1 MKPELHRPTPLVTS
15 QTSSLLHPG
24 QWLVVLAGLLL
35 AVSAFAAGEPAS
47 TNRCVIP
54 TPRTDATATNRLAE
68 LNRRVKENAG
78 AAQLIFVGDS
88 ITQGWEGN
96 GREVWAKYYAPRHAL
111 NLGIGSD
118 RTEHVLWRLEHGNLE
133 GLHPKVAVVLIGV
146 NNAPDEA
153 NTPRM
158 ILEGVTAV
166 VAKLR
171 EKLPQTKILLLGIF
185 PFREDFHPQRAK
197 VLEVNQ
203 ALHKLDDGAW
213 VHFLDIGYIFLAR
226 DGRIPREMMRDFVHP
241 TPHGYALWA
250 EMMEP
255 KLSALL
261 GDEPVR
267 P

>member
-1 MKPELHRPTPLVTS
+1 MKPQLRLSAPLFFIRLPLLPRP
-15 QTSSLLHPG
+15 G
-24 QWLVVLAGLLL
+24 RWLAALA
-35 AVSAFAAGEPAS
+35 AFLFIAAAPAAEEPAS

-54 TPRTDATATNRLAE
+54 VPRTDATATNRLAE

-78 AAQLIFVGDS
+78 AAQLIFIGDS

-96 GREVWAKYYAPRHAL
+96 GREVWAKYYAHRNAL

-118 RTEHVLWRLEHGNLE
+118 RTEHVLWRLEHGNLD

-146 NNAPDEA
+146 NNAPDES
-153 NTPRM
+153 NSPRM

-203 ALHKLDDGAW
+203 ALHKLDDGEW
-213 VHFLDIGYIFLAR
+213 VRFLDFGYIFLAR
-226 DGRIPREMMRDFVHP
+226 DGHIPVEMMRDFVHP
-241 TPHGYALWA
+241 TPHGYQLWA
-250 EMMEP
+250 ETMEP
-255 KLSALL
+255 TLAALL
-261 GDEPVR
+261 GDQPVR